1 MEREMELLAILVR
14 RATAAAVW
22 LTLLGVVLVV
32 TDAHA
37 NDVVLAL
44 RDAAAWLAQPFD
56 GIVRVDDA
64 KAAVALNWS
73 LAAAFYFFVGGFCAR
88 TLLSA
93 AHPPRQPRAGRP
105 PSGALL
111 MM

>member
-1 MEREMELLAILVR
+1 MQLLAILVR

-93 AHPPRQPRAGRP
+93 AQPARQPRAGRP

>member
-1 MEREMELLAILVR
+1 MLVLVVR

-22 LTLLGVVLVV
+22 LTLVGVLIVV

-44 RDAAAWLAQPFD
+44 RDAAAWLAEPFD
-56 GIVRVDDA
+56 GIVRVEDA
-64 KAAVALNWS
+64 KAAVALNWT
-73 LAAAFYFFVGGFCAR
+73 LAAAVYAFAGSVASR
-88 TLLSA
+88 TLVSA
-93 AHPPRQPRAGRP
+93 ERRSRRQPRAGRP

-111 MM
+111 LL